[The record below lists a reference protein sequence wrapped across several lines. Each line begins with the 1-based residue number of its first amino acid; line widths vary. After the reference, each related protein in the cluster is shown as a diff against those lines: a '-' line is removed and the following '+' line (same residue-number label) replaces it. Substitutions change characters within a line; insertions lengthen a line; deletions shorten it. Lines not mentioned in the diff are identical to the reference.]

1 MPKFSEDIC
10 YFSEEDKFHLIDL
23 VQERKVLW
31 LEDHCDYKNS
41 AVRTR
46 KWHEIQQSFVQR
58 GKQVPIIE
66 LQKHWRTLRDTYV
79 RKQRYMKEALQLP
92 NGAESRVSRRIMAWP
107 FYERMSFLSLF
118 IGENSAS
125 RRYRTSPKREPATS
139 PKLELPCNSEKEEK
153 QVKENEN
160 ALCMLEAFARD
171 LNNQA
176 AQQAPPGDEWDIL
189 GASLSIRLREL
200 AASDRVKA
208 QEYRMDV
215 DQLILNIGRSIID
228 CAKALQ

>member
-1 MPKFSEDIC
+1 M
-10 YFSEEDKFHLIDL
+10 
-23 VQERKVLW
+23 Q
-31 LEDHCDYKNS
+31 
-41 AVRTR
+41 
-46 KWHEIQQSFVQR
+46 
-58 GKQVPIIE
+58 PINGSIPVIE

-160 ALCMLEAFARD
+160 GD
-171 LNNQA
+171 LVFFDS
-176 AQQAPPGDEWDIL
+176 P
-189 GASLSIRLREL
+189 SEL
-200 AASDRVKA
+200 HWNFGCYNLFQTR
-208 QEYRMDV
+208 
-215 DQLILNIGRSIID
+215 
-228 CAKALQ
+228 